1 MCGIVGILGREPVAV
16 QLVDA
21 LKRLEYRG
29 YDSAGVA
36 TLEDGRLTRRR
47 AEGKLRNLETKLQS
61 DPLKGTIGIGH
72 TRWATHGRP
81 SESNA
86 HPHATDRLGGRAQR
100 HHRELPRAA
109 RGAREGRREI
119 RLRDRHRSRRPSGDP
134 RNEERPLA
142 GRRGGGGAAAAARR
156 VRARVPVRG
165 RREPAD
171 RRAQG
176 LAARDRLRRRRDV
189 SRLRRHRARAVHR
202 HGGLSRGR
210 RLGGDLAHQRRDPR
224 RRRLARRARDAQG
237 AAVVVP
243 GRQGQPSPF
252 HGEGNP
258 RAAGGRRPH
267 AGALSRHG
275 GGARRAAGDAAV
287 RFQEARPDF
296 DLGLRHRLL
305 RRAGR
310 QILVRA
316 LRAAAGRDR
325 RCVRIPL
332 PRSAAERQRSRHLRL
347 AVRRDRR
354 HAGDAALRQGA
365 QAARALGGQRAELD
379 HRARERRRAADA
391 GRPGDRRRLDQGV
404 HLPARG
410 ACLPCDRGRACAR
423 RAVGGRRTQAGARA
437 DRGAAP
443 DGGGAQARAA

>member
-36 TLEDGRLTRRR
+36 TLEGGRLTRRR

-119 RLRDRHRSRRPSGDP
+119 RLRDRHRSRRPSRDP

-142 GRRGGGGAAAAARR
+142 GRRGAGGAAAAARR
-156 VRARVPVRG
+156 VRARVPVRR

-189 SRLRRHRARAVHR
+189 SRLRRHRAGAVHR
-202 HGGLSRGR
+202 HRGLSRGR
-210 RLGGDLAHQRRDPR
+210 RLRRDLPQQRGDPR

-252 HGEGNP
+252 HGEGDP

-275 GGARRAAGDAAV
+275 DRAASRCRWRCRSISRSSTGFRSPPAAPPITPGWSPNTGSSASPGCRSRSMSRPNSATARR
-287 RFQEARPDF
+287 R
-296 DLGLRHRLL
+296 
-305 RRAGR
+305 
-310 QILVRA
+310 
-316 LRAAAGRDR
+316 
-325 RCVRIPL
+325 
-332 PRSAAERQRSRHLRL
+332 
-347 AVRRDRR
+347 
-354 HAGDAALRQGA
+354 
-365 QAARALGGQRAELD
+365 
-379 HRARERRRAADA
+379 
-391 GRPGDRRRLDQGV
+391 
-404 HLPARG
+404 
-410 ACLPCDRGRACAR
+410 
-423 RAVGGRRTQAGARA
+423 
-437 DRGAAP
+437 
-443 DGGGAQARAA
+443 